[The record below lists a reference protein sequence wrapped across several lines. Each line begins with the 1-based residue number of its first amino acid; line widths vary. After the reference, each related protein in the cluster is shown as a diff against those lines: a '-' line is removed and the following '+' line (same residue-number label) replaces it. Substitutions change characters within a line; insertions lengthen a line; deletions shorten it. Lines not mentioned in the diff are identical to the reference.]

1 VVRRFMLA
9 TFVALSAVLLT
20 APIALAQYG
29 DDSGGSG
36 SESTTGGSTAES
48 SSSGG
53 SCSGKP
59 ASGSVVINA
68 ATMTGEV
75 ETPAGD
81 PDGTGQATFWLKD
94 DKVWFK
100 SDWTGIDKPNL
111 AHIHKG
117 AAGAAGDPVV
127 TIFDGAPAREGCVVA
142 DAAVVKRISENP
154 GNYYFNIHNE
164 KFPKGAVRDQF
175 AAGSPTL
182 PFTGDTSDRLLW
194 LGSIVT
200 LAGMLLVYTSR
211 RYGLQVGRHLA
222 GAAGRG
228 GRTARA
234 SERPW

>member
-1 VVRRFMLA
+1 VRRFMLA
-9 TFVALSAVLLT
+9 TFVALSAILLT

-29 DDSGGSG
+29 DDSGGS
-36 SESTTGGSTAES
+36 SGGSTSGSE

-75 ETPAGD
+75 ESPKGD
-81 PDGTGQATFWLKD
+81 ADGTGQATFWLKD

-100 SDWTGIDKPNL
+100 SDWNGIDKPNL

-117 AAGAAGDPVV
+117 KAGEAGDPVV

-142 DAAVVKRISENP
+142 DAAVVKRIGDNP
-154 GNYYFNIHNE
+154 QNYYFNIHNQQ
-164 KFPKGAVRDQF
+164 FPKGAVRDQL

-194 LGSIVT
+194 LGSAVT

-211 RYGLQVGRHLA
+211 RYGLRVGRHLP

-228 GRTARA
+228 RAARA
-234 SERPW
+234 GTRPW